1 MLDINRGGGISVG
14 VGSRELVR
22 DMMVMVS
29 SLEGRDSVR
38 EGPFPRT
45 SSAASVASSL
55 VISNPISFSGCLAD
69 SCLFLQLAKTASLG
83 PVLSHSAWTFHTFL
97 RGVIPVGISSWI
109 PDCRKWAVEDIIEL
123 RLDSVAE

>member
-38 EGPFPRT
+38 ESPFPRT
-45 SSAASVASSL
+45 SSAASLASSL
-55 VISNPISFSGCLAD
+55 
-69 SCLFLQLAKTASLG
+69 LAKTASLG

-109 PDCRKWAVEDIIEL
+109 PDCRKLAVEDIIEL